1 MVQAFQPPPP
11 PFLYLSKRRFSRGSL
26 SSFPFDLN
34 SESQTLLHSMY
45 SADLRASRC
54 IVRFILS
61 TFTLL
66 LLSFFCGWEEKSW
79 KLDRG
84 WRISRAFSRNFF
96 SPLVLSLEN
105 KENLFAPDHDCKFVR
120 TIKEMETLQMQISPP
135 SFTIFLFVEL

>member
-1 MVQAFQPPPP
+1 MVVQAFQPPPP

-34 SESQTLLHSMY
+34 SESQTLLYSMY

-66 LLSFFCGWEEKSW
+66 LLSFFLLRLGRK
-79 KLDRG
+79 KLEIG
-84 WRISRAFSRNFF
+84 QG
-96 SPLVLSLEN
+96 LEN
-105 KENLFAPDHDCKFVR
+105 FSSVLKKLLQPPRFIVR
-120 TIKEMETLQMQISPP
+120 K
-135 SFTIFLFVEL
+135 

>member
-34 SESQTLLHSMY
+34 SESQTLLYSMY

-54 IVRFILS
+54 IVRSILS

-79 KLDRG
+79 KLEDRG

-120 TIKEMETLQMQISPP
+120 TIKEMETLQMQISLLPLH
-135 SFTIFLFVEL
+135 FTISIC